1 MLITLLT
8 NHIWPT
14 LTAAVKTSPRS
25 AVAVAYFGQGAAKLL
40 PLPHG
45 SHIAVD
51 ASDGA
56 VKSGQTCPA
65 ELIKLLK
72 RGVRVYSRKNLHAK
86 IFVLGT
92 KLFVGSANVSQHSAH
107 ALREAMVVT
116 TDRSAVAAA
125 RTFIRELCVQEIGPE
140 MLSRLA
146 KLYRPPRLP
155 GAGGRRGRRV
165 KQGNLHD
172 LPRDRLAQLS
182 LEDPPAVSKDAQEA
196 GRRIA
201 FKRVRMPRRHELEYF
216 WCSGTYPTVRGDIVV
231 QVIDEGGTR
240 RMVSPPGTIINA
252 RKWRRGKRKLTFV
265 YLEIPER
272 RRISLPRLAG
282 KLGYGWKKR
291 LHRDGPVRRDLAQQL
306 LQALEA

>member
-1 MLITLLT
+1 VLITLLT

-14 LTAAVKTSPRS
+14 LTAAVKTSPRP

-45 SHIAVD
+45 SHIVVD

-140 MLSRLA
+140 MLSHLA
-146 KLYRPPRLP
+146 KLYRPPRLL
-155 GAGGRRGRRV
+155 GAGGRQVLAGRSCKRRPRFLITQSSVLEIAPELTGHGLPLSTENRERGRCRV
-165 KQGNLHD
+165 QKNTQP
-172 LPRDRLAQLS
+172 LPNACHG
-182 LEDPPAVSKDAQEA
+182 A
-196 GRRIA
+196 G
-201 FKRVRMPRRHELEYF
+201 
-216 WCSGTYPTVRGDIVV
+216 
-231 QVIDEGGTR
+231 
-240 RMVSPPGTIINA
+240 
-252 RKWRRGKRKLTFV
+252 
-265 YLEIPER
+265 
-272 RRISLPRLAG
+272 
-282 KLGYGWKKR
+282 
-291 LHRDGPVRRDLAQQL
+291 
-306 LQALEA
+306 